1 MLLYHGQVR
10 EDGRLT
16 DFHILTEPDAGKRA
30 GSKKQTAEQKCHP
43 LILAQII
50 RVVDLLKAC
59 AETLPSIL
67 RDGQEDIRQKG
78 EDVFFVLTNL
88 NFEAVGNLC
97 ADPDYKARV
106 VFQANAKEP
115 TLKLRLA
122 PGSDSLKQSK
132 VFVKR
137 YQGFCQ

>member
-1 MLLYHGQVR
+1 MNAAARRQAILELLRHSSVPVSASALAGQFSVSR
-10 EDGRLT
+10 
-16 DFHILTEPDAGKRA
+16 
-30 GSKKQTAEQKCHP
+30 
-43 LILAQII
+43 QII
-50 RVVDLLKAC
+50 VGDIALLRAQARSLGIK
-59 AETLPSIL
+59 
-67 RDGQEDIRQKG
+67 DIRQKG

-88 NFEAVGNLC
+88 NFEAVGSLC

-137 YQGFCQ
+137 YQGFCS